1 MENFD
6 EMINLSDVDL
16 TGFINTITTAE
27 AVALAETEDDDGA
40 TLLTIALIAAH
51 RLGFSEL
58 TRDNIGAL
66 PMSKLGDLITAGAAA
81 PANTP
86 EVLTPLLA
94 RISK

>member
-27 AVALAETEDDDGA
+27 AVALAETEDDGA

-58 TRDNIGAL
+58 TRDDIGAL
-66 PMSKLGDLITAGAAA
+66 PMSKLGDLITAGAEA

-86 EVLTPLLA
+86 EVLSPLLA